1 MAFALEDFEKPSN
14 QAATGGED
22 RNGKRSGVGGK
33 LEIQNRSWQL
43 ASDVLARRHAA
54 REAKWNAT
62 PCSEWNRKA
71 AREAETTRP
80 ARIAR
85 TTVASDAE
93 RASVSA
99 RNFNAPLRRRLFGSW
114 ILEILLESR
123 FNR

>member
-1 MAFALEDFEKPSN
+1 MAFALEDFEKQEPSN
-14 QAATGGED
+14 PAATGGED
-22 RNGKRSGVGGK
+22 RKRSGVGGK

-54 REAKWNAT
+54 REAKWNGAWRRGVNGIERQHEQ
-62 PCSEWNRKA
+62 P
-71 AREAETTRP
+71 TRP

-99 RNFNAPLRRRLFGSW
+99 RNFNAPLRRCRLGSW

-123 FNR
+123 FYR